1 MPIVTT
7 IEGRIAQ
14 VAIDRPEK
22 RNTLSSELC
31 KDLAR
36 EFLELNDDTRVR
48 ASFCADTTMFSAQ
61 A

>member
-31 KDLAR
+31 KDLA
-36 EFLELNDDTRVR
+36 
-48 ASFCADTTMFSAQ
+48 
-61 A
+61 

>member
-14 VAIDRPEK
+14 VAIDRPE
-22 RNTLSSELC
+22 NETLSAQNS
-31 KDLAR
+31 AR
-36 EFLELNDDTRVR
+36 IWPESSLNSTTTHVYA

>member
-22 RNTLSSELC
+22 RNTLSS
-31 KDLAR
+31 KKR
-36 EFLELNDDTRVR
+36 SPKTTSHSGSQQIGR
-48 ASFCADTTMFSAQ
+48 AHV
-61 A
+61 